1 MNNRSKIVIKNIG
14 TNLVLQFVVIIS
26 GFIVPK
32 LLISHFGSDTYGL
45 VASITQFLSLISLLE
60 MGVGPVI
67 KAKLYKYIVKKDK
80 NKILL
85 ILKDADR
92 FFKRIGLIFI
102 VYIIALCF
110 LYPLMNNEF
119 DTSFTIIMIL
129 VLAISTLF
137 EYFFGIV
144 YNIYLQ
150 ADKKYYV
157 TSNVQII
164 CYIINILLVVLLI
177 NMGASVIVVKLAT
190 TFAFLIRPIYQSYY
204 VRKKLD
210 INFNEAKGEY
220 IIENKFDGLSQ
231 HMAYII
237 YSNTDV
243 TVLTIFSNLATVAV
257 YSVYNMVANSIK
269 NIVSAFVNG
278 MDSIFGD
285 MFARNEKD
293 ILRRSFGIYEFMY
306 YIVSMIIFLCTLILI
321 VPFVRIYTKGIT
333 DANYIQPAFA
343 FLIILAG
350 LITCA
355 RTIYSTLVYSIG
367 HFKQTNMISWV
378 EAILNIV
385 ISVVLVIKFGL
396 IGVAIGTV
404 VSSFTRFVYFMYYSS
419 KVVLQRSLKFCAK
432 WLFIIAL
439 QISFCYL
446 YMNFAGDIYIPTNYF
461 NWVIYAFVV
470 LIMVSIIVILIS
482 TICNLEQAKDTFKF
496 IKEKIKK
503 RGNYE

>member
-1 MNNRSKIVIKNIG
+1 
-14 TNLVLQFVVIIS
+14 
-26 GFIVPK
+26 
-32 LLISHFGSDTYGL
+32 
-45 VASITQFLSLISLLE
+45 

-190 TFAFLIRPIYQSYY
+190 TLAFLIRPIYQSYY

-404 VSSFTRFVYFMYYSS
+404 VLHLLDLYILCII
-419 KVVLQRSLKFCAK
+419 LQK
-432 WLFIIAL
+432 
-439 QISFCYL
+439 L
-446 YMNFAGDIYIPTNYF
+446 Y
-461 NWVIYAFVV
+461 
-470 LIMVSIIVILIS
+470 
-482 TICNLEQAKDTFKF
+482 CNDL
-496 IKEKIKK
+496 
-503 RGNYE
+503 

>member
-1 MNNRSKIVIKNIG
+1 M
-14 TNLVLQFVVIIS
+14 
-26 GFIVPK
+26 
-32 LLISHFGSDTYGL
+32 
-45 VASITQFLSLISLLE
+45 
-60 MGVGPVI
+60 
-67 KAKLYKYIVKKDK
+67 
-80 NKILL
+80 L

-190 TFAFLIRPIYQSYY
+190 TLAFLIRPIYQSYY

-243 TVLTIFSNLATVAV
+243 TVLTIF
-257 YSVYNMVANSIK
+257 
-269 NIVSAFVNG
+269 F
-278 MDSIFGD
+278 
-285 MFARNEKD
+285 
-293 ILRRSFGIYEFMY
+293 
-306 YIVSMIIFLCTLILI
+306 
-321 VPFVRIYTKGIT
+321 
-333 DANYIQPAFA
+333 
-343 FLIILAG
+343 
-350 LITCA
+350 
-355 RTIYSTLVYSIG
+355 
-367 HFKQTNMISWV
+367 
-378 EAILNIV
+378 
-385 ISVVLVIKFGL
+385 
-396 IGVAIGTV
+396 
-404 VSSFTRFVYFMYYSS
+404 
-419 KVVLQRSLKFCAK
+419 
-432 WLFIIAL
+432 
-439 QISFCYL
+439 
-446 YMNFAGDIYIPTNYF
+446 
-461 NWVIYAFVV
+461 
-470 LIMVSIIVILIS
+470 
-482 TICNLEQAKDTFKF
+482 
-496 IKEKIKK
+496 
-503 RGNYE
+503 